1 MRVLIYLREALAIA
15 FGTLRTYKMR
25 SILTTLGI
33 VIGVTTVI
41 AIVAVIQGLNK
52 AVANQLSTLGS
63 DTLYISKYPW
73 MMNDDDYFR
82 YRNRQDLTMREFH
95 AIDRQATYLRAVAP
109 TLSTMRSIKYKDK
122 SIERSVIV
130 GSNEEYLITSNA
142 VPDYGRFLGEL
153 DVEHNRMVCVIG
165 HDVAEELF
173 GFENP
178 IGKRVN
184 IGGYLLRVIGILE
197 KRGKFFGFNM
207 DIFTVIPIGVFQK
220 IYGSRRRT
228 VEIEVKVISPQLL
241 EDAEG
246 ELTGILR
253 RVRKVAAGEE
263 NDFAINQQSM
273 LMNAYNNLTSVLYA
287 VMFGVG
293 SISLLVGGIG
303 IMNIM
308 LVSVAERTREIG
320 IRKAIGARKG
330 DILLQF
336 LVEAILICSVGV
348 IIGVGLAIALAAVIA
363 AATPVPAAITP
374 WVAVLGIIFVVT
386 IGIFFGVYPASKA
399 AKLDPI
405 EALRY
410 E

>member
-1 MRVLIYLREALAIA
+1 MRVLIYLSETLSIA

-41 AIVAVIQGLNK
+41 AIVSIIQGLNK
-52 AVANQLSTLGS
+52 AFADQLSTIGS
-63 DTLYISKYPW
+63 DTLFISKFPW
-73 MMNDDDYFR
+73 MMQGDEYFQ
-82 YRNRQDLTMREFH
+82 YRNRKDITMREF
-95 AIDRQATYLRAVAP
+95 RVVESKATYLKAVAP
-109 TLSTMRSIKYKDK
+109 TVATMRTIKYKDK
-122 SIERSVIV
+122 KVERSLIF
-130 GSNEEYLITSNA
+130 GSNQDYLITSNA
-142 VPDYGRFLGEL
+142 IPEYGRFLNEM
-153 DVEHNRMVCVIG
+153 DVHHNRMVCVIG
-165 HDVAEELF
+165 YDVAKELF

-184 IGGYLLRVIGILE
+184 LGGYPLRIIGILE
-197 KRGKFFGFNM
+197 KRGKLFGFNM
-207 DIFTVIPIGVFQK
+207 DIVTVIPIGVFQK
-220 IYGSRRRT
+220 AFGSRRRSVT
-228 VEIEVKVISPQLL
+228 IEAKVISPELL
-241 EDAEG
+241 EEAEG
-246 ELTGILR
+246 ELTGIMR
-253 RVRKVAAGEE
+253 RVRKVGAGEE
-263 NDFAINQQSM
+263 NNFAINQQSM
-273 LMNAYNNLTSVLYA
+273 LMNVYKSLTSVLYA

-320 IRKAIGARKG
+320 IRKALGARKG

-336 LVEAILICSVGV
+336 LVEALLICSVGV
-348 IIGVGLAIALAAVIA
+348 VIGVGLAVALASVIA
-363 AATPVPAAITP
+363 AATPIPAAITP
-374 WVAVLGIIFVVT
+374 WVAVLGIAFAIT

-410 E
+410 D

>member
-1 MRVLIYLREALAIA
+1 MRVLIYLSETLSIA

-41 AIVAVIQGLNK
+41 AIVAIIQGLNQ
-52 AVANQLSTLGS
+52 AFADQISTLGS
-63 DTLYISKYPW
+63 DTLYISKFPW
-73 MMNDDDYFR
+73 MMQGDEYFQ
-82 YRNRQDLTMREFH
+82 YRNRKDITMREFR
-95 AIDRQATYLRAVAP
+95 AVESKATYLKAVAP
-109 TLSTMRSIKYKDK
+109 TVATMRTIKHKDK
-122 SIERSVIV
+122 KVERSLIF
-130 GSNEEYLITSNA
+130 GSNEDYLITSNA
-142 VPDYGRFLGEL
+142 IPEYGRFINEL
-153 DVEHNRMVCVIG
+153 DVHHNRMVCVIG
-165 HDVAEELF
+165 YDVAKELF

-178 IGKRVN
+178 IGKRVTL
-184 IGGYLLRVIGILE
+184 GGYPLRVIGILE
-197 KRGKFFGFNM
+197 KRGKLFGFNM
-207 DIFTVIPIGVFQK
+207 DIVTVIPIGVFQK
-220 IYGSRRRT
+220 AFGSRRRSVT
-228 VEIEVKVISPQLL
+228 IEAKVLAPELL

-246 ELTGILR
+246 ELTGIMR
-253 RVRKVAAGEE
+253 RVRKIRAGEE

-273 LMNAYNNLTSVLYA
+273 LMNMYNSLTSVLYA

-320 IRKAIGARKG
+320 VRKALGARKS

-336 LVEAILICSVGV
+336 LVEAILICSFGV
-348 IIGVGLAIALAAVIA
+348 IIGVGLAIALASVIA

-374 WVAVLGIIFVVT
+374 WVAVLGISFAVT

>member
-1 MRVLIYLREALAIA
+1 MRVLIYLSETLSIA

-41 AIVAVIQGLNK
+41 AIVAIIQGLNQ
-52 AVANQLSTLGS
+52 AFADQISTLGS
-63 DTLYISKYPW
+63 DTLYISKFPW
-73 MMNDDDYFR
+73 MMQGDEYFQ
-82 YRNRQDLTMREFH
+82 YRNRKDITMREFR
-95 AIDRQATYLRAVAP
+95 AVESKATYLKAVAP
-109 TLSTMRSIKYKDK
+109 TVATMRTIKHKDK
-122 SIERSVIV
+122 KVERSLIF
-130 GSNEEYLITSNA
+130 GSNEDYLITSNA
-142 VPDYGRFLGEL
+142 IPEYGRFINEL
-153 DVEHNRMVCVIG
+153 DVHHNRMVCVIG
-165 HDVAEELF
+165 YDVAKELF

-184 IGGYLLRVIGILE
+184 LGGYPLRIIGILE
-197 KRGKFFGFNM
+197 KRGKLFGFNM
-207 DIFTVIPIGVFQK
+207 DIVTVIPIGVFQK
-220 IYGSRRRT
+220 AFGSRRRSVT
-228 VEIEVKVISPQLL
+228 IEAKVLAPELL

-246 ELTGILR
+246 ELTGIMR
-253 RVRKVAAGEE
+253 RVRKIRAGEE

-273 LMNAYNNLTSVLYA
+273 LMNMYNSLTSVLYA

-320 IRKAIGARKG
+320 VRKALGARKS

-336 LVEAILICSVGV
+336 LVEAILICSFGV
-348 IIGVGLAIALAAVIA
+348 IIGVGLAIALASVIA

-374 WVAVLGIIFVVT
+374 WVAVLGISFAVT